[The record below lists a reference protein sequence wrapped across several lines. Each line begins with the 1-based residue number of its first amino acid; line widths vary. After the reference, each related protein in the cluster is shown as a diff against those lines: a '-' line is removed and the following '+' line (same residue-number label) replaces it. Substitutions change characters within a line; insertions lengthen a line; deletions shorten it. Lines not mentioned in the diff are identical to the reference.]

1 MDASRTSVSVAM
13 MDESENPYAP
23 PQKTEKPFE
32 PPQGSERKPKLDEG
46 EVSVVVNGI
55 QTLVIIAGIIG
66 LVVCVKLLVDF
77 LSKN

>member
-1 MDASRTSVSVAM
+1 MSVSVAM

-23 PQKTEKPFE
+23 PQTSEDPSE
-32 PPQGSERKPKLDEG
+32 PPQGSERKPRLDEG
-46 EVSVVVNGI
+46 EVPVVINGI
-55 QTLVIIAGIIG
+55 KTLVIIAGIIG